1 VKGWKLKGLNIS
13 KYKSVIP
20 SMEEADDDH
29 DDNNNKEEEQNKHQF
44 IGKLPP
50 VPPMVRNTSTAPPRM
65 NMHPVPSAASSS
77 SSVPI
82 AKYFSRS
89 SNSNNNE
96 TPEITTTTNQFTK
109 PPANYSS
116 SSSQQPETTGKSS
129 SVIPSSSSSST
140 AMMKEGL
147 SADLVEQFLAN
158 SPDKSIAES
167 ILQDIITPQELNHIS
182 FNDIAS
188 LNDAKRILYEAIILP
203 TMLPEFFTG
212 IREPWKGILLFG
224 PPGTGKTML
233 AKAVCSLQQSVFF
246 NCSAATLISKYRGDS
261 EKIIKCLFTAA
272 KVFAPSVIFIDEIDA
287 LVSNRSHD
295 SEHEASRRLKTELFC
310 QLDGLSSN
318 RGEHQVSFS
327 FFLLSLLLS
336 LSFY

>member
-20 SMEEADDDH
+20 SMEEADEDH
-29 DDNNNKEEEQNKHQF
+29 DDNNNEAEEQNRNQF

-50 VPPMVRNTSTAPPRM
+50 APPMIRNTSTAPPRM
-65 NMHPVPSAASSS
+65 NMPPVPSDVTSA
-77 SSVPI
+77 SVPI

-89 SNSNNNE
+89 FNNNE
-96 TPEITTTTNQFTK
+96 TPEITTTANQFTK
-109 PPANYSS
+109 PSSNYSTS
-116 SSSQQPETTGKSS
+116 SFQQPETTGKSS
-129 SVIPSSSSSST
+129 SVIPSSSSST
-140 AMMKEGL
+140 VMMKEGL
-147 SADLVEQFLAN
+147 NVELVEQFLAN

-233 AKAVCSLQQSVFF
+233 AKAVCSLRQSVFF

-261 EKIIKCLFTAA
+261 EKIIKCLFQAA
-272 KVFAPSVIFIDEIDA
+272 KVFAPSVIFVDEIDA

-318 RGEHQVSFS
+318 RGQHQVS
-327 FFLLSLLLS
+327 LSLFLS
-336 LSFY
+336 